1 MVSDSGI
8 TLNERVE
15 LAKNLMELSNE
26 PLSLTDKPRN
36 YIAIEVGFKPNKNAI
51 GISKHRDRVS
61 FLVRSTD
68 LLRRLEMAGFT
79 PVPVPQTRPMMKDK
93 YFIFGVSKEDINR
106 HQALFREAVKES
118 IETVRSRK
126 SKKNR

>member
-1 MVSDSGI
+1 MASDSGI
-8 TLNERVE
+8 TLEERVE
-15 LAKNLMELSNE
+15 LAKYLMGLSNE
-26 PLSLTDKPRN
+26 HLSLTDKPRN

-51 GISKHRDRVS
+51 GVSKYRDRVS
-61 FLVRSTD
+61 LLVRSTD
-68 LLRRLEMAGFT
+68 LLRRIEMAGFT

-93 YFIFGVSKEDINR
+93 YFILGLSKNDVNR
-106 HQALFREAVKES
+106 HEALFREVVKES